1 MSLVKSSSTENI
13 NNLICP
19 IADNIANYKFDFD
32 TKLGEGRF
40 GKVRLATHKLTNFKV
55 AIKIIDKNHL
65 KLKEERQRVDTE
77 ILILKQLNHYNIVKL
92 YSIIE
97 NEERIYLIQ
106 EYIKGEELTSFIN
119 RKEKPEVREKMVCEY
134 FRQIISAIEYLH
146 SLGIAHRDLKP
157 ENILINTNKNIKL
170 LDFGLGKIFNKGELL
185 KTQCGS
191 PYYASPEMI
200 KGKKYNGINSDI
212 WSLGIILYLML
223 FKELPF
229 TDSDLNRL
237 YKKILEGKYQIPEDQ
252 INLVSNDAID
262 LVQKILE
269 TNPKK
274 RIKIKGIKSH
284 KWFNK
289 FTSEL
294 YEGINIKEKILPIDE
309 EIVEKINKEF
319 GYEKMR
325 IRNTII
331 RNLYNNIRSIYFM
344 LLEKKINSGKKSVGD
359 LHSNLYIDYI
369 NDEKNKL
376 SNYEN
381 DIENVLKERMNSKE
395 KLNVIEDYEENE
407 KHLKDIDIKN
417 ILNDDVHSCPGDEP
431 KNIRNNNKQ
440 KTQCYKFKNLNFE
453 NLIKM
458 KNDDFPTIIEE
469 KNVRMSQKERIQ
481 INLSDISNE
490 SENEKKKL
498 SPSPGKKKNTEKKN
512 SIPNKNITKFN
523 SSSMK
528 KKKNRKSMININ
540 NNFNIN
546 NYNHTNYNINNKNN
560 KDKNII
566 IKNNNKLNNNNKLK
580 KNNLNNNPN
589 NNKFNNN
596 HNINNNNNLDKNN
609 LNNHNNDDNINLNN
623 DNNNNNN
630 NLNNDNNIDNNN
642 LNNKDNNNNLN
653 NSNNLDN
660 NNNNNLNNDNNI
672 DNNNL
677 DNNLDNNLNDNND
690 KNNINYINNHIN
702 ENSNINNNIN
712 NINNTNINNNNTS
725 NNNNNISNDIN
736 NNINNNKNTKNKN
749 NLITKNN
756 NNNSNN
762 NINNNVKNKNKKTK
776 NKNTN
781 NNNFS
786 NNLDKNNIKNSSNI
800 KIIKKIGR
808 NENNI
813 FKKNTKNNSLSTSC
827 EKFKTNTKRT
837 AKQTLYKNINK
848 DNKIINKDNKNENL
862 FNLNRYVLDK
872 INSNKKSQKYIN
884 LNKNIQNDSL
894 LTPHNK
900 STELSKDLNKQ
911 KLSYKK
917 NSISNTT
924 KKFSMSDLNINSENI
939 IKNKST
945 IKIKK
950 FKPDNKS
957 TNFYPSKNETNKA
970 NKTNNKNNI
979 NKTNEKKILSEKKG
993 DVEKE
998 KEKSKEK
1005 DNYKFVSYKTNSSVL
1020 NKKYKNKCKI
1030 SSSNKNIKNLG
1041 LERSFNK
1048 TNKLSH
1054 SINNI
1059 NHIHNINN
1067 VNINS
1072 SINDYST
1079 INNFSNDNKY
1089 LNSFIIS
1096 NNSPSK
1102 KAANSKN
1109 KRISVNLIKE
1119 SKSKDII
1126 INKQRGYK
1134 SPLNMSAK
1142 IKKKIKINENK
1153 NNNKM
1158 DTKICTNT
1166 NQIAMDENKMAG
1178 WETPFDLSCVFIFK
1192 NNKNIKDMVEKNLKK
1207 KKIVF
1212 SNNKEKINSNK
1223 NHINYTCNNKVN
1235 NIKFNINLVKCK
1247 SEYNNEYNNLYILKV
1262 KKLNE
1267 KKFDFLNFINSFISN

>member
-40 GKVRLATHKLTNFKV
+40 GKVRLASHKLTNFKV

-65 KLKEERQRVDTE
+65 KLKEERQRIDTE

-369 NDEKNKL
+369 NDENNKL

-540 NNFNIN
+540 NNYNIN

-580 KNNLNNNPN
+580 KNNLNNNPK

-623 DNNNNNN
+623 DNNSN
-630 NLNNDNNIDNNN
+630 NLNNNDNCDNNN
-642 LNNKDNNNNLN
+642 LNNKDNNNNNLN
-653 NSNNLDN
+653 NSNNLG

-690 KNNINYINNHIN
+690 KNNINYVNNHIN

-756 NNNSNN
+756 NNNLNSNN

-957 TNFYPSKNETNKA
+957 TNFYPSKNETNK
-970 NKTNNKNNI
+970 TNNKNNI

-1030 SSSNKNIKNLG
+1030 ISSNKNIKNLG
-1041 LERSFNK
+1041 LERSFNN

-1059 NHIHNINN
+1059 NHIHNINS

-1126 INKQRGYK
+1126 INNRQRGYK

-1158 DTKICTNT
+1158 DTKICINT

-1212 SNNKEKINSNK
+1212 INNKEKVNSSK
-1223 NHINYTCNNKVN
+1223 NHINYICNNKAN